1 MSYSVAINA
10 YNSSIIELSM
20 DELMCIEGGI
30 EINWDRFMNGIVII
44 GATCFAIACAP
55 EAALVGTG
63 GVIMGVG
70 VIASGAS
77 AGYYIGT
84 SLGSQHFSGH
94 FIKRHF
100 LKPVHDS
107 N

>member
-1 MSYSVAINA
+1 MRKTTRKHGWKKWLIIIISVFFILVLG
-10 YNSSIIELSM
+10 Y
-20 DELMCIEGGI
+20 G
-30 EINWDRFMNGIVII
+30 V
-44 GATCFAIACAP
+44 FAI
-55 EAALVGTG
+55 
-63 GVIMGVG
+63 
-70 VIASGAS
+70 IAS
-77 AGYYIGT
+77 YRM